1 MNKEELYT
9 RVDAQESSLEGLA
22 QKLWSYAEVAFQ
34 EVRSSEL
41 LRNHMREQ
49 GFRIREVPNMP
60 TAFIAEYGSGYPV
73 IGLLG
78 EYDALPGLSQK
89 VQTTPEP
96 VEEGGSGH
104 G

>member
-1 MNKEELYT
+1 MNKEELYI
-9 RVDAQESSLEGLA
+9 RVDAQKSSLEGLA

-60 TAFIAEYGSGYPV
+60 TAFIAE
-73 IGLLG
+73 
-78 EYDALPGLSQK
+78 
-89 VQTTPEP
+89 
-96 VEEGGSGH
+96 
-104 G
+104 